1 MDKLQALGRLKH
13 DLKFDEEYADL
24 SGYAADLEWLMKE
37 YKSLLESKSDKPTVL
52 KEKNGKVTK
61 IEYQGIHYTRID
73 SGSFRYQTK
82 KRDK

>member
-37 YKSLLESKSDKPTVL
+37 YKRLLELKSDAPNVL
-52 KEKNGKVTK
+52 KEKKGRASLL
-61 IEYQGIHYTRID
+61 EYQGHRYSLVHYGR
-73 SGSFRYQTK
+73 
-82 KRDK
+82 